1 MAVTFMNL
9 LINSRT
15 SETAIPLCEKF
26 LCWLSSISSVLNE
39 VWFLD
44 TVAVVFFFLG
54 KFYDHRRKGTIVFSS
69 KTPQKG
75 YLCVSWHEQLNTETE
90 FNNKLLFFLFR
101 FKTEFPTT
109 YKT

>member
-26 LCWLSSISSVLNE
+26 LWWLSSISSVLNE

-44 TVAVVFFFLG
+44 TIAVVFFFLG
-54 KFYDHRRKGTIVFSS
+54 KFYDHRRKGSIVLSS
-69 KTPQKG
+69 KTPQKRIS
-75 YLCVSWHEQLNTETE
+75 LC
-90 FNNKLLFFLFR
+90 
-101 FKTEFPTT
+101 
-109 YKT
+109 